1 MTGFRNTWIAVILSL
16 LLLLASAFL
25 LQQSK
30 VLSSLHLTRVKLGRT
45 LVESHQEAPSQ
56 ILSCS
61 ASNSVE
67 VTDLNSFSTQTNSPL
82 LLQNDPRILT
92 KPTSSNP
99 DEQHHLCVIIPYRN
113 RWVQLLVLNH
123 LLGRFLRNQGIQ
135 YRMFAINQS
144 DSYRFNQG
152 SLMNVG
158 VQVAI
163 KYGCD
168 YIALHDVDL
177 IPVHR
182 TLSYQYP
189 KEGVYHVS
197 PNDLWL
203 QYQTLREFLGG
214 IAIMTVSSY
223 LQIDG
228 FANLYWGW
236 GREDDEFLRRVRMH
250 LSENFTMQRPPRRNE
265 SGSEN
270 DEYFTHLHGNESPRD
285 KRTMWLLPDLE
296 DVKVNGYKHVQFK
309 CKRMYVMDEPDMVD
323 KDLIIVDVEL
333 MCNTTL
339 SPYCDEAYVEAVLK
353 KKEMEE
359 KEAKKAELNK

>member
-1 MTGFRNTWIAVILSL
+1 
-16 LLLLASAFL
+16 
-25 LQQSK
+25 
-30 VLSSLHLTRVKLGRT
+30 
-45 LVESHQEAPSQ
+45 
-56 ILSCS
+56 
-61 ASNSVE
+61 
-67 VTDLNSFSTQTNSPL
+67 
-82 LLQNDPRILT
+82 
-92 KPTSSNP
+92 
-99 DEQHHLCVIIPYRN
+99 
-113 RWVQLLVLNH
+113 
-123 LLGRFLRNQGIQ
+123 
-135 YRMFAINQS
+135 MFAVNQS
-144 DSYRFNQG
+144 DSYRFNRG
-152 SLMNVG
+152 SLMNAG
-158 VQVAI
+158 VHTAI

>member
-228 FANLYWGW
+228 FANLYWGC
-236 GREDDEFLRRVRMH
+236 
-250 LSENFTMQRPPRRNE
+250 T
-265 SGSEN
+265 
-270 DEYFTHLHGNESPRD
+270 
-285 KRTMWLLPDLE
+285 
-296 DVKVNGYKHVQFK
+296 
-309 CKRMYVMDEPDMVD
+309 
-323 KDLIIVDVEL
+323 
-333 MCNTTL
+333 
-339 SPYCDEAYVEAVLK
+339 
-353 KKEMEE
+353 
-359 KEAKKAELNK
+359 